1 MTLDSASNVSYAMAA
16 LGATEL
22 PEAPPLTAP
31 QLAAQESVAQAEAG
45 HALALELI
53 GLGITVISLPRA
65 LKGEDGEYVWPARYT
80 EWLAD
85 VKHVAKWK
93 AGHGL
98 AMIGGHG
105 LDGIDVDTKHGA
117 SVDAE
122 RARLLKHG
130 VLILGE
136 VRTPSGGAHF
146 YVLSSGLRSTNGGKV
161 SEGGTGVDTRMG
173 AQDGQG
179 RGPLFMP
186 GTFRPKYGGLGYT
199 WVQPLDLEY
208 VRACLG
214 DPELRLTQTM
224 AITAY
229 MAEIGALRPTRKSVP
244 TVAPVSAEPISPVL
258 LSQALQDDL
267 RATEWAPSTSG
278 VGRRAGRFMHLV
290 GHCYRAGLTQGQA
303 LTLLAEW
310 NADPERGSDKYT
322 GRLPEQL
329 AHCWAIAI
337 ADSDAWKASKAGKA
351 ATGKDVPRT
360 SLTSGSLEDVQGPA
374 QDDGPP
380 STWLPVD
387 LGPLLDGTYVQPVP
401 TVGRREDGVCLFYA
415 GETHQIF
422 GEPGSGKSLV
432 AQAVAVEVLQAG
444 GRVCYLD
451 FESRGASVV
460 ARLRALGATVEQIGA
475 GLDYI
480 RPDSGLTAVHD
491 LRAYREVLARTYT
504 LAVIDGVTE
513 AMALVSG
520 QVNGTP
526 DAPVV
531 HFNRQ
536 LSRAL
541 ADCTGAAVVMIDHVT
556 KSKDTRGRYSY
567 GSQHKLGVTR
577 GTSFAVNALQLP
589 LPGRIGK
596 VELRLTKDNEG
607 GLGPHCG
614 PVINGTQ
621 HAATFTFNATGED
634 GQTTVQVQAPSAE
647 GEDRGPFRPTVK
659 MEQASRALEGAGE
672 DLSQVS
678 ITSAIGGNKT
688 AGIAAITVLV
698 SEGYVHRFTKGR
710 AVMHRSLK
718 PYRQVQDP
726 LSDCYVST
734 GTDSP

>member
-1 MTLDSASNVSYAMAA
+1 
-16 LGATEL
+16 
-22 PEAPPLTAP
+22 
-31 QLAAQESVAQAEAG
+31 
-45 HALALELI
+45 
-53 GLGITVISLPRA
+53 
-65 LKGEDGEYVWPARYT
+65 
-80 EWLAD
+80 
-85 VKHVAKWK
+85 
-93 AGHGL
+93 
-98 AMIGGHG
+98 
-105 LDGIDVDTKHGA
+105 
-117 SVDAE
+117 
-122 RARLLKHG
+122 
-130 VLILGE
+130 
-136 VRTPSGGAHF
+136 
-146 YVLSSGLRSTNGGKV
+146 
-161 SEGGTGVDTRMG
+161 
-173 AQDGQG
+173 
-179 RGPLFMP
+179 MP
-186 GTFRPKYGGLGYT
+186 GTRRPKYGGKGYT
-199 WVQPLDLEY
+199 WVQSLDVPAL
-208 VRACLG
+208 AAAMA
-214 DPELRLTQTM
+214 DPELRAAQSV
-224 AITAY
+224 AVRAY
-229 MAEIGALRPTRKSVP
+229 MAEIGAVPTREGSP
-244 TVAPVSAEPISPVL
+244 VAPVSAEPISPMFIPARL
-258 LSQALQDDL
+258 REDL
-267 RATEWAPSTSG
+267 EAVPPWP
-278 VGRRAGRFMHLV
+278 AGPQGNTADRSARFMHLV
-290 GHCYRAGLTQGQA
+290 GFCYRSDLTQGQA
-303 LTLLAEW
+303 LGLLEDW
-310 NADPERGSDKYT
+310 NADPQRGRDKYT
-322 GRLPEQL
+322 GRLAEQV
-329 AHCWAIAI
+329 ATCWAVAI
-337 ADSDAWKASKAGKA
+337 ADSDAWKEGKA
-351 ATGKDVPRT
+351 ATSSVKDVPRT
-360 SLTSGSLEDVQGPA
+360 SLTSGTLEDVQGPA
-374 QDDGPP
+374 QEDVPPAP

-401 TVGRREDGVCLFYA
+401 TVGRREDGICLFYA

-451 FESRGASVV
+451 FESRGASVL
-460 ARLRALGATVEQIGA
+460 ARLRALGATVEQILA

-480 RPDSGLTAVHD
+480 RPDSGLTAVPD

-577 GTSFAVNALQLP
+577 GTSFAVSALQLP

-614 PVINGTQ
+614 PVVNGTQ
-621 HAATFTFNATGED
+621 HAATFTFDATGED

-678 ITSAIGGNKT
+678 ITAAIGGNKT

-698 SEGYVHRFTKGR
+698 TEGYVHRYTRGR
-710 AVMHRSLK
+710 ATMHKSVK
-718 PYRQVQDP
+718 AYRQTQDP
-726 LSDCYVST
+726 LSDCYTPS

>member
-1 MTLDSASNVSYAMAA
+1 MT
-16 LGATEL
+16 AT
-22 PEAPPLTAP
+22 LTP
-31 QLAAQESVAQAEAG
+31 AQVQARESVAAAEEG
-45 HALALELI
+45 YALACRLI
-53 GLGITVISLPRA
+53 GIGIPVIALPRA
-65 LKGEDGEYVWPARYT
+65 LSGKGEWVMPKGYT
-80 EWLAD
+80 TFSAD
-85 VKHVAKWK
+85 LRHLGKWTPD
-93 AGHGL
+93 HGL
-98 AMIGGHG
+98 ALITGHG
-105 LDGIDVDTKHGA
+105 LDAVDVDTKNGA
-117 SVDAE
+117 SAGAE
-122 RARLLKHG
+122 YARLQACDVR
-130 VLILGE
+130 VLAE
-136 VRTPSGGAHF
+136 TRTPSGGAHF
-146 YVLSSGLRSTNGGKV
+146 YVLSSGQRSTNRPTT
-161 SEGGTGVDTRMG
+161 TGIDTRMG
-173 AQDGQG
+173 DVQGEG
-179 RGPLFMP
+179 RGLLYLP
-186 GTFRPKYGGLGYT
+186 GTRRPKYGGLGYT
-199 WVQPLDLEY
+199 WVQPLDVPALAVAMADPALRAAQSVA
-208 VRACLG
+208 VRA
-214 DPELRLTQTM
+214 
-224 AITAY
+224 Y
-229 MAEIGALRPTRKSVP
+229 MTEIGASPAREGS
-244 TVAPVSAEPISPVL
+244 TVAPVSAEPISAMILPTRL
-258 LSQALQDDL
+258 RDELAALPP
-267 RATEWAPSTSG
+267 WS
-278 VGRRAGRFMHLV
+278 AGPQESAADRSARFMHLV
-290 GHCYRAGLTQGQA
+290 GFCYRSGLTQGQ
-303 LTLLAEW
+303 TLGLLEDW
-310 NADPERGSDKYT
+310 NADPERGNGKYT
-322 GRLPEQL
+322 GRLPEQV
-329 AHCWAIAI
+329 ATCWAKA
-337 ADSDAWKASKAGKA
+337 AGDAAEWEAGKA
-351 ATGKDVPRT
+351 QSSSGDVPRT
-360 SLTSGSLEDVQGPA
+360 SPTSGPLEDVQGPA
-374 QDDGPP
+374 QEGEAPAP

-401 TVGRREDGVCLFYA
+401 TVGRREDGICLFYA

-432 AQAVAVEVLQAG
+432 VQAVAVEVLQAG

-451 FESRGASVV
+451 FESRGASVL
-460 ARLRALGATVEQIGA
+460 ARLRALGATVEQIRA

-480 RPDSGLTAVHD
+480 RPDHGLTAVPD
-491 LRAYREVLARTYT
+491 IRAYREVLARTYA

-577 GTSFAVNALQLP
+577 GTSFAVSALQLP
-589 LPGRIGK
+589 LPGRIGR

-621 HAATFTFNATGED
+621 HAATFTFDATGED

-647 GEDRGPFRPTVK
+647 GEPRSAFRPTVK
-659 MEQASRALEGAGE
+659 MEQASRALEDAGA

-710 AVMHRSLK
+710 AVMHKSLK

-726 LSDCYVST
+726 LSDCYVSA